1 MQDRRGGQSD
11 EKMSDRKALVVGAG
25 IGGLAAGIA
34 LRRAGWDVEIH
45 ERAETPRELGFG
57 LLLAPNALAA
67 LGELGI
73 PRGAVGGAPLTSGAE
88 LRRLNGD
95 VIRRFGV
102 QLGGPAVVALR
113 PDLFGALLASFGAGL
128 WTGSDVIDVRD
139 GDSGTELTLS
149 TGERRHGTIL
159 VGADG
164 VASIVRRHLHPE
176 ETGPCPSGYFAL
188 RGVATSA
195 GAALGELSAAGYLDD
210 GIEVGVARA
219 SKDAI
224 YWYMS
229 LLASDLRPEERTP
242 AAVLLK
248 VRPRFDRTL
257 SAIVSATAP
266 GDMRLDELFI
276 RGPLSTWGRG
286 HVTLLGDAAHPVLP
300 HTGQG
305 AALALEDG
313 VALGLAL
320 SRPCVVE
327 TRLRE
332 YERVRSARTRPFQRL
347 GPRIARVTTTHS
359 VLIQRLRTLAI
370 RLAPESL
377 LGKSIVNARQDPHA
391 ALR

>member
-1 MQDRRGGQSD
+1 
-11 EKMSDRKALVVGAG
+11 V
-25 IGGLAAGIA
+25 
-34 LRRAGWDVEIH
+34 
-45 ERAETPRELGFG
+45 
-57 LLLAPNALAA
+57 
-67 LGELGI
+67 
-73 PRGAVGGAPLTSGAE
+73 
-88 LRRLNGD
+88 
-95 VIRRFGV
+95 
-102 QLGGPAVVALR
+102 
-113 PDLFGALLASFGAGL
+113 FGALLASFGAGL
-128 WTGSDVIDVRD
+128 STGSAVTDVRD
-139 GDSGTELTLS
+139 GESGAELRLS
-149 TGERRHGTIL
+149 TGERRNGTIL

-164 VASIVRRHLHPE
+164 VASLVRRHLHPDE
-176 ETGPCPSGYFAL
+176 AAPRPSGYFAL

-195 GAALGELSAAGYLDD
+195 AAALGDLSAAGYLDD

-229 LLASDLRPEERTP
+229 LLASDLGPEERTP
-242 AAVLLK
+242 AAVLRK

-257 SAIVSATAP
+257 STIIAATAP

-276 RGPLSTWGRG
+276 REPLSTWGAG

-347 GPRIARVTTTHS
+347 GPRIARVTTTHNAL
-359 VLIQRLRTLAI
+359 VQRLRTLAI
-370 RLAPESL
+370 SLAPESL
-377 LGKSIVNARQDPHA
+377 LGKSMVNARQDPHA